1 MLGENLMINYEE
13 AVGMILFSIGFC
25 MLLFHRNLIKKIMG
39 LNIMDTGVFLFL
51 TSMGYIEGR
60 EAPIVTDPSIAATTG
75 QYINPIPSGLVLTG
89 IVVSVSFSALM
100 LALTVRLYKRY
111 RTLNLDEIYS
121 RAREEHAL

>member
-1 MLGENLMINYEE
+1 MIGENLIINYEE

-39 LNIMDTGVFLFL
+39 LNIMDTGVYLFL
-51 TSMGYIEGR
+51 TSMGYIDGR
-60 EAPIVTDPSIAATTG
+60 VAPIVTDMSSVPTTE

-121 RAREEHAL
+121 KAREEHS